1 MKQNDIKN
9 ALNEIKPDD
18 HIKTRLEA
26 KVSEKIKPK
35 THHRAFTAGIAAVLC
50 IAIVAV
56 SMGISGITI
65 KTNPISPTTAAEP
78 TQTVTAT
85 SRIAPGFV
93 MFAYA
98 DETDSKEKQEE
109 QYLDVSLPGIYSVNT
124 TDIRGM
130 SEKEIEY
137 KAKEIMKSSSNFH
150 VQADM
155 TTISVERLDN
165 VLISQIKGGEFDFDL
180 SKQQADDVKEIR
192 VKTENI
198 GYSVMEIRAYDK
210 MYYDNLK
217 PTDTKNIK
225 DFYILSDESGVA
237 KISGRRFKKCIEVE
251 ENTDMENMFGIT
263 WKMGDKLYD
272 ALNADPNM
280 DLTTVKDT
288 ITFEVEFNDGTVSRS
303 VIEIGFDENS
313 QMFASPKAFDFINK

>member
-9 ALNEIKPDD
+9 ALNEIKPDA
-18 HIKTRLEA
+18 HIRTRLEA
-26 KVSEKIKPK
+26 KVREKTQQK
-35 THHRAFTAGIAAVLC
+35 THRRAFTAGIAAVLC
-50 IAIVAV
+50 ITIVAV
-56 SMGISGITI
+56 SMGVSGITV
-65 KTNPISPTTAAEP
+65 KTNPISPTTAATEP
-78 TQTVTAT
+78 TQTDTAF

-93 MFAYA
+93 IFAYA

-109 QYLDVSLPGIYSVNT
+109 QYLDVSLPGICSVNA

-137 KAKEIMKSSSNFH
+137 QAKKIIEIDSNFYGEAEIF
-150 VQADM
+150 Q
-155 TTISVERLDN
+155 SVERRDN
-165 VLISQIKGGEFDFDL
+165 VLISQIRGGEFDFDL
-180 SKQQADDVKEIR
+180 NKEQADDVKEIR

-237 KISGRRFKKCIEVE
+237 KISGKRFKKCIEIE

-263 WKMGDKLYD
+263 WKMGDRLYD
-272 ALNADPNM
+272 ALNADPDM

-288 ITFEVEFNDGTVSRS
+288 ITFEVEFNDGSVSRS

-313 QMFASPKAFDFINK
+313 QMFASPKAFDYIK